1 LGRQIARGALDP
13 PFAKMADMKVDSKTL
28 AAFSEVGHKPFA
40 FQAQF
45 FLNAFW
51 TEFSAH
57 ADVIYTVL
65 WEHMKMAEMR
75 TQGVQYLHQYV
86 EGCDLDFDMSLYVF
100 EQLGK
105 FYEDGKNR
113 SRWGE
118 FKQAMPTEMTALRR
132 KQELRDKVDVNFD
145 GRMCFL
151 ELLLYQ
157 YGQTVP
163 ELMRRPQ
170 GTNEALAKAQQALD
184 EVNKQINAYET
195 EKARLEKDAKGS
207 GTKALTAKNQLAQL
221 DASPLS
227 ENLRAGLIKAEAALR
242 RAQRGGG
249 DGNPQGSLW
258 WLNRELEEKKKKY
271 GKRS

>member
-1 LGRQIARGALDP
+1 MTDQKI
-13 PFAKMADMKVDSKTL
+13 DSKTL
-28 AAFSEVGHKPFA
+28 AAFSDVGKKPFA

-51 TEFSAH
+51 AEFSGDAE
-57 ADVIYTVL
+57 VIYHVL
-65 WEHMKMAEMR
+65 WEHMKMSEMR

-113 SRWGE
+113 QKWGE
-118 FKQAMPTEMTALRR
+118 FKHAIPQEMTALKR
-132 KQELRDKVDVNFD
+132 KQELRDRVDVNFD

-157 YGQTVP
+157 YGQNVA

-170 GTNEALAKAQQALD
+170 GVNDELAKAQQALD
-184 EVNKQINAYET
+184 EVNKQIIAYET
-195 EKARLEKDAKGS
+195 EKARLEKDSKGT
-207 GTKALTAKNQLAQL
+207 GTKALAAKNQIAQL
-221 DASPLS
+221 DSSPLS
-227 ENLRAGLIKAEAALR
+227 ENLRALLIKAEAAVR
-242 RAQRGGG
+242 KAQRGGG
-249 DGNPQGSLW
+249 SGNPQGSLW
-258 WLNRELEEKKKKY
+258 WIGKELDEKKKKY
-271 GKRS
+271 GKR

>member
-1 LGRQIARGALDP
+1 MTEQKI
-13 PFAKMADMKVDSKTL
+13 DSKTL
-28 AAFSEVGHKPFA
+28 AAFSEVGHKPFS

-51 TEFSAH
+51 TEFSDNAE
-57 ADVIYTVL
+57 VIYHVL
-65 WEHMKMAEMR
+65 WEHMKMADMR

-105 FYEDGKNR
+105 FFEDGKNR
-113 SRWGE
+113 SQWGD
-118 FKQAMPTEMTALRR
+118 KKKAMPTEMTALKR
-132 KQELRDKVDVNFD
+132 KQELRDRVDVNFD

-170 GTNEALAKAQQALD
+170 GTNDALAKAQQLLD
-184 EVNKQINAYET
+184 EVNKAILAYET
-195 EKARLEKDAKGS
+195 EKARLEKDAKGT

-221 DASPLS
+221 DAGPLT
-227 ENLRAGLIKAEAALR
+227 ETLRAALIKAEAAVR
-242 RAQRGGG
+242 KAQRGGG
-249 DGNPQGSLW
+249 EGNPQGSLW
-258 WLNRELEEKKKKY
+258 WLGKEVDEKKKKY

>member
-1 LGRQIARGALDP
+1 MTDH
-13 PFAKMADMKVDSKTL
+13 KVDSKVL
-28 AAFSEVGHKPFA
+28 AEFSAVGHKPFS

-51 TEFSAH
+51 AEFSDN
-57 ADVIYTVL
+57 ADVIYEVL
-65 WEHMKMAEMR
+65 WEHMKMADMR
-75 TQGVQYLHQYV
+75 AQGTQYVHQYV
-86 EGCDLDFDMSLYVF
+86 EGVDLDFDMSLYVF

-105 FYEDGKNR
+105 FYDDGKNR

-118 FKQAMPTEMTALRR
+118 FKRAIPQEMTAIKR
-132 KQELRDKVDVNFD
+132 KQELRERVDVNFD

-170 GTNEALAKAQQALD
+170 GTNEAVAKAQQALD
-184 EVNKQINAYET
+184 EVNKQILAYEN
-195 EKARLEKDAKGS
+195 EKSRLEREAKGT
-207 GTKALTAKNQLAQL
+207 GTRSLAAKNQLAQL

-227 ENLRAGLIKAEAALR
+227 DQLRASLIKAEAAVR
-242 RAQRGGG
+242 KAQRGGG
-249 DGNPQGSLW
+249 DGNPQGSIY
-258 WLNRELEEKKKKY
+258 WLTKELDVKKKKY
-271 GKRS
+271 GRRT

>member
-1 LGRQIARGALDP
+1 MTELKIDQ
-13 PFAKMADMKVDSKTL
+13 KTL
-28 AAFSEVGHKPFA
+28 SEFSAVGKKPFS

-51 TEFSAH
+51 TEFSDN

-65 WEHMKMAEMR
+65 WEHMKGAEMR
-75 TQGVQYLHQYV
+75 TQGIQYLHQYV

-105 FYEDGKNR
+105 FYDDGKNR

-118 FKQAMPTEMTALRR
+118 FKKAIPQEMTALKR
-132 KQELRDKVDVNFD
+132 KQELRDRVDVNFD

-170 GTNEALAKAQQALD
+170 GTNENLAKAQQALD
-184 EVNKQINAYET
+184 EVNKQINAYEA
-195 EKARLEKDAKGS
+195 EKARLEREGKGS
-207 GTKALTAKNQLAQL
+207 GTRALAAKNQLAQL

-227 ENLRAGLIKAEAALR
+227 EQLRASLIKAEAAVR
-242 RAQRGGG
+242 KAQRGGG

-258 WLNRELEEKKKKY
+258 WIGRELEEKKKKY

>member
-1 LGRQIARGALDP
+1 MTEHKIDG
-13 PFAKMADMKVDSKTL
+13 KVL
-28 AAFSEVGHKPFA
+28 AEFSAVGKKPFS

-51 TEFSAH
+51 TEFSTD

-65 WEHMKMAEMR
+65 WEHMKGAEMR
-75 TQGVQYLHQYV
+75 TQGIQYLHQYV

-105 FYEDGKNR
+105 FFQDGKNR
-113 SRWGE
+113 QQWGE
-118 FKQAMPTEMTALRR
+118 FKHAIPQEMTAIKR
-132 KQELRDKVDVNFD
+132 KQELRERVDVNFD

-157 YGQTVP
+157 YGQNVP

-170 GTNEALAKAQQALD
+170 GTNDALAKAQQALD
-184 EVNKQINAYET
+184 EVNKQIVAYET
-195 EKARLEKDAKGS
+195 EKARLERESKGT
-207 GTKALTAKNQLAQL
+207 GTKALAAKNQLAQL
-221 DASPLS
+221 DAGPLS
-227 ENLRAGLIKAEAALR
+227 ETLRTLLIKAEAAVR
-242 RAQRGGG
+242 KAQRGGG

-258 WLNRELEEKKKKY
+258 WIGKELDEKKKKY

>member
-1 LGRQIARGALDP
+1 MTDFKI
-13 PFAKMADMKVDSKTL
+13 DSKTL
-28 AAFSEVGHKPFA
+28 AEFSSVGKKPFSY
-40 FQAQF
+40 QAQF

-51 TEFSAH
+51 TEFSTD
-57 ADVIYTVL
+57 ADVIYSVL
-65 WEHMKMAEMR
+65 WEHMKGAEMR
-75 TQGVQYLHQYV
+75 TQGIQYLHQYV

-105 FYEDGKNR
+105 FFEDGKNR
-113 SRWGE
+113 SQWGE
-118 FKQAMPTEMTALRR
+118 YKHAIPQEMTAIKR
-132 KQELRDKVDVNFD
+132 KGELRDRVDVNFD

-170 GTNEALAKAQQALD
+170 GTNDAVAKAQQALE
-184 EVNKQINAYET
+184 EVNKQILAYET
-195 EKARLEKDAKGS
+195 EKARLEKDSKGT

-221 DASPLS
+221 DASPLC
-227 ENLRAGLIKAEAALR
+227 EQLRASLIKAEAAVR
-242 RAQRGGG
+242 KAQRSGGS
-249 DGNPQGSLW
+249 GNPQGTLW
-258 WLNRELEEKKKKY
+258 WLGKEVDEKKKKY